1 MTRLILIEGFHGVG
15 KSTLAKKMGS
25 ALCAEVPDRHIYLRT
40 QAPNPLDINRLA
52 RFTLEQYDTF
62 SALLHR
68 EAPIGA
74 NVDADLEKCIS
85 REGKHIFVNWFVLA
99 EAYSLP
105 LGCTIKYAL
114 AHELCEGR
122 VCFEQYR
129 AVCLARWSAFG
140 TDADPQGVYLMEG
153 ALFQHPIMDLL
164 GYYRLG
170 EEEICE
176 FLTELLSCLE
186 YVSVELIYVTIEDI
200 EAALLRAANE
210 RRDGR
215 HDWFQGLE
223 KSVRTCPY
231 GIGQSLSGLS
241 GVLQYYWERGRLEAL
256 VMQRLTI
263 PIKIVKRQ

>member
-15 KSTLAKKMGS
+15 KSTLAKKMGTT
-25 ALCAEVPDRHIYLRT
+25 LCTEAQDQHIYLRT

-52 RFTLEQYDTF
+52 RFTPKQYDTF
-62 SALLHR
+62 SALLRR
-68 EAPIGA
+68 EAPAGA

-85 REGKHIFVNWFVLA
+85 REGEHIFVNWFVLA
-99 EAYSLP
+99 EAYSLS
-105 LGCTIKYAL
+105 LERTMKYAL

-122 VCFEQYR
+122 VSFEQYR

-140 TDADPQGVYLMEG
+140 ADADPQGVYLMEG
-153 ALFQHPIMDLL
+153 TLFQHPIMDLL
-164 GYYRLG
+164 GYYRLCD
-170 EEEICE
+170 EDICG
-176 FLTELLSCLE
+176 FLMELLSCLE
-186 YVSVELIYVTIEDI
+186 HVSVKLVYVTVEDI
-200 EAALLRAANE
+200 EAALLRAADE

-231 GIGQSLSGLS
+231 GMGHGLSGLS
-241 GVLQYYWERGRLEAL
+241 GVLQYYRERRRLETL
-256 VMQRLTI
+256 VMQRLAI

>member
-52 RFTLEQYDTF
+52 RFTPEQYDTF

-68 EAPIGA
+68 EASVGA

-164 GYYRLG
+164 GYYRLD

-176 FLTELLSCLE
+176 FLMELLSCLE
-186 YVSVELIYVTIEDI
+186 YVSVELVYVTIEDI
-200 EAALLRAANE
+200 EAALLRAADE
-210 RRDGR
+210 RRAGR
-215 HDWFQGLE
+215 HDWCQGLE

-231 GIGQSLSGLS
+231 GMGHSLSGLS
-241 GVLQYYWERGRLEAL
+241 GVLQYYRERGRLEAL